1 VDLDIQLLDWLYAL
15 EGIEIGSEPIMSKKE
30 CIDNTVK
37 QDGWY
42 TTFRCLQFVGRGNK
56 LLSKAATSEEVK
68 SPNPVQNLIV
78 STFIALSH
86 HILCMC

>member
-1 VDLDIQLLDWLYAL
+1 MDLDIQLLDWLYAL
-15 EGIEIGSEPIMSKKE
+15 EGVEIGSEPNLSKKG

-68 SPNPVQNLIV
+68 SRNPVQNLIV
-78 STFIALSH
+78 SIFIASSH
-86 HILCMC
+86 HTLCL